1 MKRKSF
7 PLSHWFWLWGTV
19 IILSLCLSAVPSTA
33 KKPQVPCKKTLTTAT
48 QTININ
54 TATAEQLQALPGIG
68 PALAQRIVEY
78 RQQHGPFQSPQ
89 DIMNVPG
96 IGNSKFQNMKNM
108 ISTR

>member
-19 IILSLCLSAVPSTA
+19 IILSLCLSAVPSMA
-33 KKPQVPCKKTLTTAT
+33 QKPQFPSKKPLPTTT

-54 TATAEQLQALPGIG
+54 TATAQQLQALPGIG
-68 PALAQRIVEY
+68 PALAQRIVDY

-96 IGNSKFQNMKNM
+96 IGTSKFHNMQNM